1 LPGFQLERLKRRRE
15 IQAKLEGVVEEMSQ
29 EQRDVLDPK
38 LFVGDRG
45 GLKKLETDSRRMV
58 SRPDRQLVFMSG
70 FRGKE
75 VELGEGGSKRAE
87 IKEMEV
93 RELETSNDTDDP
105 DMSEA
110 VALSLVDEGEPTQED
125 ILEII
130 RKNGGSASTSKKSKQ
145 EVDTFVIDDASDE
158 EIVFIPTASLFS
170 SNRLGG
176 KSIIKEEVEDVK
188 EVVQIMSDNDN
199 SSDGVGV
206 MSGSVSDSE
215 MSEED
220 KTVADDMFADI
231 VIDTINVTELD
242 AIILKAKEDAS
253 KPSTTTPVKTNSLAN
268 ELLERVSK
276 LDMVVDLI
284 AGISKKVMK
293 EVQPAED
300 RSSKPSKDAP
310 STSSSNS
317 VDRAEFT
324 KEISN
329 NLKNGPGIMMKIAS
343 RWAEADLVKSSP
355 KKTEKDGEKD
365 SGVKSFESEQS
376 SLLKEMAEV

>member
-1 LPGFQLERLKRRRE
+1 
-15 IQAKLEGVVEEMSQ
+15 
-29 EQRDVLDPK
+29 
-38 LFVGDRG
+38 
-45 GLKKLETDSRRMV
+45 
-58 SRPDRQLVFMSG
+58 
-70 FRGKE
+70 
-75 VELGEGGSKRAE
+75 
-87 IKEMEV
+87 
-93 RELETSNDTDDP
+93 
-105 DMSEA
+105 
-110 VALSLVDEGEPTQED
+110 
-125 ILEII
+125 
-130 RKNGGSASTSKKSKQ
+130 
-145 EVDTFVIDDASDE
+145 
-158 EIVFIPTASLFS
+158 
-170 SNRLGG
+170 
-176 KSIIKEEVEDVK
+176 
-188 EVVQIMSDNDN
+188 
-199 SSDGVGV
+199 
-206 MSGSVSDSE
+206 